1 MDDDRSPAV
10 GGHPA
15 LDLCNTRAW
24 RRDPGRDI
32 DRIATPAEFARWY
45 GKVIDAEEGRRI
57 SQSIADDP
65 GRAEVD
71 LRAVHG
77 LRDTLIAWL
86 DAHLDGADESDAAR
100 EFAGMWRA
108 AARRATISGGLPLH
122 WVVPEVGDIRAAGDR
137 LALEAAEL
145 LQGPDLPVLRRCA
158 QHDCGWFFLDRT
170 RNHSRRWCIATDCGN
185 LARVRAYAARK
196 KRARSTVASA

>member
-1 MDDDRSPAV
+1 MDDHRSPAV

-24 RRDPGRDI
+24 RRDPGRDF

-45 GKVIDAEEGRRI
+45 GAAVDEDAGRRLLGMAEREP
-57 SQSIADDP
+57 S
-65 GRAEVD
+65 RAAAELSEVQ
-71 LRAVHG
+71 A
-77 LRDTLIAWL
+77 LRDILIGWL
-86 DAHLDGADESDAAR
+86 DAHIDGEGGASHAAA
-100 EFAGMWRA
+100 FAGIWRA
-108 AARRATISGGLPLH
+108 ATSRATVGGGLPLR
-122 WVVPEVGDIRAAGDR
+122 WVVPDVADFRAAGDW
-137 LALEAAEL
+137 LALAAAEL
-145 LQGPDLPVLRRCA
+145 LQGPEFPVLRRCA

-196 KRARSTVASA
+196 KRARSASGS